1 MHAVHDEQEIQT
13 YDPGPEGDAR
23 EARRR
28 APGRRLSM
36 PSPAMALF
44 PLRLF
49 LGITFVYAGIQ
60 KLSDPGFLHAGA
72 PTYIGTQLHGFAAG
86 TPGGFLLRT
95 FALPHPELAGI
106 GVAITEI
113 MIGLLVTAGLFT
125 RVAAAGGLCLN
136 LILFFTASW
145 HTTPYFLGPDLVFAF
160 AWLPLVLAGA
170 TGQPALDNLSRGP
183 RLADRS
189 RPGALR
195 TERDR
200 DRVAYPAGAS
210 TRRVLLAEFA
220 GAAVA
225 IAGASALLKGSYSAA
240 RTLGASSGS
249 RGGAKAPSGG
259 GPSSG
264 GGPQGAASAGPPAP
278 KQGPSLPSGAVRLGP
293 AKRLPAGTAATY
305 PDPADGS
312 ADIVIRDSAGNLKAF
327 SAVCTHAGCTV
338 GYESGVIVC
347 PCHGGEYSAE
357 TGAVIAGPPPAPLPP
372 KQVLEA
378 GGQIYAVPS

>member
-1 MHAVHDEQEIQT
+1 VYEE
-13 YDPGPEGDAR
+13 PENHSY
-23 EARRR
+23 EPELPTSERRH
-28 APGRRLSM
+28 PPVRRLST

-49 LGITFVYAGIQ
+49 LGVTFVYAGIQ

-125 RVAAAGGLCLN
+125 RVAAAGGMCLN

-160 AWLPLVLAGA
+160 AWLPLALAGA
-170 TGQPALDNLSRGP
+170 AGQPALDNLVSER
-183 RLADRS
+183 RSVDRS
-189 RPGALR
+189 RRGALGTER
-195 TERDR
+195 ERERDR
-200 DRVAYPAGAS
+200 VPYPSQAA
-210 TRRVLLAEFA
+210 TRRALLVEFA

-240 RTLGASSGS
+240 RTLGSTSGPK
-249 RGGAKAPSGG
+249 GGAKAPRSHGA
-259 GPSSG
+259 SSG
-264 GGPQGAASAGPPAP
+264 GGSNGAPSAGPPAP
-278 KQGPSLPSGAVRLGP
+278 SQGPSLPSGAVKLGP
-293 AKRLPAGTAATY
+293 GSRLPAGAAATY
-305 PDPADGS
+305 PDPGDGS
-312 ADIVIRDSAGNLKAF
+312 ADIVIRDSGGNLTAF

-372 KQVLEA
+372 KRVLEA
-378 GGQIYAVPS
+378 NGQIYAVPT